1 MTLQPEQ
8 ERTFKR
14 VGIEAEK
21 RGHTLGLWQTG
32 TDGKSRN
39 SCDSCG
45 EGVIVYYNGLLDT
58 WQTLGANILEEI
70 CNIDVEE
77 TNAMIIPHPTRMVEQ
92 YAIALEAFNTDASE
106 ETAIACMEGC
116 EAVARYYT
124 SKAASSAKNLAT
136 LWVKHAAYWHGLA
149 SELATESDQRYYI
162 TCVNAFRQA
171 PTAITAEQA
180 RGAADRILL
189 QLSSKLP
196 SNSEDSS
203 NWQRAEHMWKCMRS
217 TLVDYE
223 RNHPIF
229 EAPDGSRHP
238 MPASVATG
246 LGDSQSWHGQEVPN
260 A

>member
-1 MTLQPEQ
+1 
-8 ERTFKR
+8 
-14 VGIEAEK
+14 
-21 RGHTLGLWQTG
+21 
-32 TDGKSRN
+32 
-39 SCDSCG
+39 
-45 EGVIVYYNGLLDT
+45 
-58 WQTLGANILEEI
+58 
-70 CNIDVEE
+70 
-77 TNAMIIPHPTRMVEQ
+77 MIIPHPTHTVEE
-92 YAIALEAFNTDASE
+92 YAERLEAFNEDVSE
-106 ETAIACMEGC
+106 ETAIACMTSC
-116 EAVARYYT
+116 EAIARYYT
-124 SKAASSAKNLAT
+124 SKAASSAKDLAT
-136 LWVKHAAYWHGLA
+136 LWVKHAAYWHGLS
-149 SELATESDQRYYI
+149 SELATESDKKYYT

-196 SNSEDSS
+196 SNSEDSG

-229 EAPDGSRHP
+229 DAPDGSRHF

-246 LGDSQSWHGQEVPN
+246 IGDGQEVPN